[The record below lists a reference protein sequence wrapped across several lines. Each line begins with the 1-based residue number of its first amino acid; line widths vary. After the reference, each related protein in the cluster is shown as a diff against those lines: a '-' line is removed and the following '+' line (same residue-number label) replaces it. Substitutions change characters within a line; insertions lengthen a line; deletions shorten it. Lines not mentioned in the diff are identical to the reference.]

1 MVKALALFSGG
12 LDSVLAAG
20 VVSAQGVVVEAVHL
34 LNAFLPG
41 YNKNNGGI
49 CLEQKKAAERL
60 GIKLHILDV
69 ADAHLK
75 LVLSPRY
82 GYGANLNPCI
92 DCRIF
97 MLKQAKALMQ
107 DEGFSFLISGEVV
120 GQRPLSQRKD
130 KLRLIDR
137 DAQVEGLLLRPLSAK
152 LLPVTMPEQNG
163 WVDREKLFAF
173 SGRSRKPQIALA
185 GQLNISEYASPAG
198 GCLLTEK
205 EFVRKFQTMTGWD
218 NVGLNDVQ
226 LARTGRHF
234 HYRQHFRLV
243 VGRDEEENNI
253 LLRLSAA
260 DDILV
265 RVRDFAGPI
274 TVIRRSRAPGTAAS
288 EEEKK
293 QALKIAAAITLYYSK
308 GKAAGAVWVDYWS
321 TLRSENGEILTAAAE
336 PKQVE
341 QMRL

>member
-20 VVSAQGVVVEAVHL
+20 VVSAQGVAVEAVYL

-41 YNKNNGGI
+41 YNKI
-49 CLEQKKAAERL
+49 CQGPKKAAECL

-75 LVLSPRY
+75 LVINPCY

-97 MLKQAKALMQ
+97 MLRQAKMFMQ

-185 GQLNISEYASPAG
+185 GQLDISEYASPAG

-205 EFVRKFQTMTGWD
+205 EFARKFQAMTGWG
-218 NVGLNDVQ
+218 NVSLNDVQ

-234 HYRQHFRLV
+234 QYHGRFRLV
-243 VGRDEEENNI
+243 VGRNEEENNI
-253 LLRLSAA
+253 LLGLSTAE
-260 DDILV
+260 DILV
-265 RVRDFAGPI
+265 RVREFTGPI
-274 TVIRRSRAPGTAAS
+274 TVVRRSRAPGTAAS

-293 QALKIAAAITLYYSK
+293 QAVKIAAALTLYYSK
-308 GKAAGAVWVDYWS
+308 GKVAGPVWVDYWS
-321 TLRSENGEILTAAAE
+321 TQRNENGEILTAAAE

-341 QMRL
+341 RMRLQ